1 MSGRVVVGYEG
12 GPTGRDALAFA
23 QRWSQAAGSTMVVVT
38 VHPGGA
44 PPGIQ
49 HVDAE
54 WTAYERTEAEKLL
67 TEAREAVSC
76 PAEFRR
82 VEASSA
88 SHGLTDLLTAEP
100 DTDQPL
106 LVLGSR
112 RSGGLRRTFPGST
125 AERMLH
131 GAPAPVVVVPWGYAD
146 DERGPITCVTAAF
159 IDTPDGRAAVDQAN
173 RFATQVHADQLTVLS
188 VVPATRVVPGLGEP
202 RLFGEGQRADYQAD
216 LDAAVARLAD
226 AGGAVPVRG
235 ELRDGPVVDA
245 LVEIGPKETDLLV
258 CGSRGYGP
266 VRSVLLGGVSSRVVR
281 HARVPVA
288 IVPRA
293 D

>member
-1 MSGRVVVGYEG
+1 MSSRVIVGYEG
-12 GPTGRDALAFA
+12 GSAARDALTFA
-23 QRWSQAAGSTMVVVT
+23 QRWARAADSTLIVVT

-54 WTAYERTEAEKLL
+54 WAAYERGEAEKLL
-67 TEAREAVSC
+67 AEARAAVSC
-76 PAEFRR
+76 TAEFRR
-82 VEASSA
+82 IEASSA
-88 SHGLTDLLTAEP
+88 AHGLTDLLTAEP
-100 DTDQPL
+100 DADPPM

-112 RSGGLRRTFPGST
+112 RARALRRTFPGST

-159 IDTPDGRAAVDQAN
+159 IDTADGRAALDQAN
-173 RFATQVHADQLTVLS
+173 QLAAQVHADRLTVLS
-188 VVPATRVVPGLGEP
+188 VVPATRVIPGLGEP
-202 RLFGEGQRADYQAD
+202 HLFSSGQRAEYQSD
-216 LDAAVARLAD
+216 LDAALARVDETGAGVA
-226 AGGAVPVRG
+226 VHG

-245 LVEIGPKETDLLV
+245 LVEIGPDETDLLV

-266 VRSVLLGGVSSRVVR
+266 VRSVLLGGVSGRVVQ